1 MIDEKKLNELDEMIK
16 KAKRIVFFT
25 GAGVST
31 ASGIP
36 DFRGSK
42 GLYKLVP
49 EEIVSHEFFIKHP
62 KEFYQFYFDKM
73 VFEDVLP
80 NKAHLAMASLER
92 MGKVTAVITQNI
104 DTLHQQAGSKC
115 VIPLHGTVEKYI
127 CMNCGNTYHLKD
139 ISKKG
144 VPHCKKCSGILK
156 PDVVLYN
163 EQLDEKKILQAIEA
177 IYQADLLIVAGTS
190 LVVYPA
196 ASFIRYFQGENLV
209 IINLDKTNY
218 DHICKLQINDRVED
232 VLAKYADINL
242 GE

>member
-1 MIDEKKLNELDEMIK
+1 MIDEKKLKELDEMIEN
-16 KAKRIVFFT
+16 AQRIVFFT

-49 EEIVSHEFFIKHP
+49 EKIVSHEFFMKNP

-73 VFEDVLP
+73 VFEDAVP
-80 NKAHLAMASLER
+80 NKAHIAMANLEKL
-92 MGKVTAVITQNI
+92 GKVKAVVTQNI
-104 DTLHQQAGSKC
+104 DTLHQRAGSKC
-115 VIPLHGTVEKYI
+115 VIPLHGTIEKYI
-127 CMNCGNTYHLKD
+127 CMDCGSTYHLKD
-139 ISKKG
+139 ISKKE
-144 VPHCKKCSGILK
+144 VPHCKKCGGILK

-163 EQLDEKKILQAIEA
+163 ELLDEKKIIQAIEA

-196 ASFIRYFQGENLV
+196 AAFIKYFQGENLV

-218 DHICKLQINDRVED
+218 DRMCKLQINERVED